1 MIADKGCTNDKFFG
15 EYVPHT
21 LRSIGAKKPFNQVN
35 LRLVVMG
42 RGTNLDTVAANDSN
56 LQKNRRNLCGK
67 TKGVVEAAGF
77 DGPTRSG
84 REPSPDCMVNLTITV
99 NAD

>member
-56 LQKNRRNLCGK
+56 LQKIDEMC
-67 TKGVVEAAGF
+67 VEKQRG
-77 DGPTRSG
+77 
-84 REPSPDCMVNLTITV
+84 
-99 NAD
+99 

>member
-56 LQKNRRNLCGK
+56 LQKIDKICVEKQRGWWRPLDL
-67 TKGVVEAAGF
+67 TDLHAVVESRAQ
-77 DGPTRSG
+77 
-84 REPSPDCMVNLTITV
+84 TV
-99 NAD
+99 WST